1 MELQGQGSAG
11 QQHILEPQI
20 LDEDRRE
27 QKQVR
32 AINHANAMAAV
43 RRPQEYTEAKVISQM
58 PDSCKEEIL
67 QSNLANLKL
76 QNKLSQLSNSPPQDM
91 KGKALK
97 LIQQA
102 SSVSMASN
110 HSQQITSYSKFFII
124 KSYTEED
131 VHKAIKYKIWSSTER
146 GNNIL
151 DTAYKNVQQLK

>member
-1 MELQGQGSAG
+1 
-11 QQHILEPQI
+11 
-20 LDEDRRE
+20 
-27 QKQVR
+27 
-32 AINHANAMAAV
+32 
-43 RRPQEYTEAKVISQM
+43 M

-110 HSQQITSYSKFFII
+110 HSQQIISYSKFYII

-131 VHKAIKYKIWSSTER
+131 VHKAIKYKIWSSTDR

-151 DTAYKNVQQLK
+151 DAAYRSAQLFKQENPDVESEVYLFFSVNKSKHFCGVAKMTSRVNHKQEHQNLWK